1 MVTCS
6 ALGVFL
12 LLEAPGISSDKKL
25 VSVSPPS
32 VEAGHQSLSAVRG
45 LGEQSLGR
53 ERSLW
58 DHPQRFSLL
67 KSPRSQ
73 NTVPASP
80 LPTPGQKSRIRVR
93 PKPHPRHRS
102 LCALLD
108 KGRGLLPAP
117 LGAGGVPGMADAP
130 ASFLSL
136 TLKLSSG
143 WTCWKILVFTINVI
157 YITSFWGGC
166 FLFCYF
172 PPFVFQR

>member
-1 MVTCS
+1 MTSS

-12 LLEAPGISSDKKL
+12 LLEAPGISSDKKS
-25 VSVSPPS
+25 VSVSPHS
-32 VEAGHQSLSAVRG
+32 VEAGHQSLSSVCG
-45 LGEQSLGR
+45 LGVQSLGR

-58 DHPQRFSLL
+58 DHPQRFILL
-67 KSPRSQ
+67 NSPRSQ

-80 LPTPGQKSRIRVR
+80 LPTPGHKSQIRVR

-108 KGRGLLPAP
+108 EERGLLPVP
-117 LGAGGVPGMADAP
+117 LGAGGISGMADAP

-143 WTCWKILVFTINVI
+143 RTCWKILVFTINVI
-157 YITSFWGGC
+157 YIPSFWGGC
-166 FLFCYF
+166 FLF
-172 PPFVFQR
+172 